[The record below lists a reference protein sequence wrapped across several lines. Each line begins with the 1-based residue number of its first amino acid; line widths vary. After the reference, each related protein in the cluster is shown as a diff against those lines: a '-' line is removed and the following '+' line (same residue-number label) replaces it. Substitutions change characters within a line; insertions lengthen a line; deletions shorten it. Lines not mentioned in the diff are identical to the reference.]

1 MRYKIIRPNILS
13 EIREEFSRQYI
24 KISSGLVFFFRR
36 NPKAVFTSM
45 VVLLAASLVLCF
57 TVLRVRPEKSKAKS
71 VLKPLT
77 GVGINVGLSIG
88 NLQKMLSL
96 QQELEA
102 ILKKDTL
109 GVADSV
115 AFKRIMKE
123 VESMRSH

>member
-1 MRYKIIRPNILS
+1 MRYKITRPNILS
-13 EIREEFSRQYI
+13 EIRKEFSRQYI
-24 KISSGLVFFFRR
+24 KISSGLVFFFSR
-36 NPKAVFTSM
+36 NPKVVFASM
-45 VVLLAASLVLCF
+45 VVLLAASLILCF
-57 TVLRVRPEKSKAKS
+57 TVLRVRSEKSKAKS

-77 GVGINVGLSIG
+77 GAGVNVGLSIG

-109 GVADSV
+109 GAADSV
-115 AFKRIMKE
+115 AFRRIMKE